1 MRILRRQPLNLV
13 IFLMALDADLKV
25 VALSD
30 IRVTGTPLRL
40 TNLRKAPKN
49 DSTFRGGV
57 NSRWIALVE
66 AHVNKHIY
74 TLFELFSD

>member
-1 MRILRRQPLNLV
+1 MS
-13 IFLMALDADLKV
+13 LDADLKV

-30 IRVTGTPLRL
+30 VRVTGTPLRL
-40 TNLRKAPKN
+40 ANLRKARRN
-49 DSTFRGGV
+49 DSTLRDGV

-66 AHVNKHIY
+66 AHVNKQIY